1 MRNKNKRGVI
11 LSLALCIAA
20 TLLPADAALRIEI
33 TEGVEGA
40 LPIAIIPFG
49 MESGVNVE
57 TDLAAVVAA
66 DLKSTGLFEP
76 LPVDAMLEKP
86 SRPQDVDY
94 ANWRQVGVENVVVG
108 TIAANGRG
116 KYRIRFDIL
125 GVAQQR
131 SLTSFRVTAQEGEL
145 RDAAHAVANLIYE
158 NFTGEDGYF
167 LSRIAYV
174 TSHRKAG
181 QPIYRL
187 VVADYDGYQPQTV
200 LSSRDPIMSPAWHP
214 AGNKLAYVAFEVKRG
229 RTSLRIQDL
238 FTGKSREISSR
249 PGINGAPAFSPTGNK
264 LAMVLSHKGNPDIY
278 ICDLNSGQMN
288 QLTNSPAIDTQ
299 PTWSPSGQYI
309 AFTSDRAGKP
319 QIYRKPVNGGGAERI
334 TFDGE
339 SNQDADYSPDG
350 DSMVMIQ
357 GGNGFRVAVLDLKT
371 NNVRIVTDGPLNES
385 PGFAPNG
392 QTIIYA
398 SGGSTAELAT
408 VSVDGR
414 VKTTLSQ
421 KGEVREPAWGPFV
434 Y

>member
-167 LSRIAYV
+167 DTRIV
-174 TSHRKAG
+174 
-181 QPIYRL
+181 
-187 VVADYDGYQPQTV
+187 
-200 LSSRDPIMSPAWHP
+200 
-214 AGNKLAYVAFEVKRG
+214 YVAV
-229 RTSLRIQDL
+229 
-238 FTGKSREISSR
+238 
-249 PGINGAPAFSPTGNK
+249 
-264 LAMVLSHKGNPDIY
+264 
-278 ICDLNSGQMN
+278 SG
-288 QLTNSPAIDTQ
+288 
-299 PTWSPSGQYI
+299 
-309 AFTSDRAGKP
+309 
-319 QIYRKPVNGGGAERI
+319 
-334 TFDGE
+334 
-339 SNQDADYSPDG
+339 
-350 DSMVMIQ
+350 
-357 GGNGFRVAVLDLKT
+357 
-371 NNVRIVTDGPLNES
+371 
-385 PGFAPNG
+385 
-392 QTIIYA
+392 
-398 SGGSTAELAT
+398 
-408 VSVDGR
+408 
-414 VKTTLSQ
+414 
-421 KGEVREPAWGPFV
+421 
-434 Y
+434 